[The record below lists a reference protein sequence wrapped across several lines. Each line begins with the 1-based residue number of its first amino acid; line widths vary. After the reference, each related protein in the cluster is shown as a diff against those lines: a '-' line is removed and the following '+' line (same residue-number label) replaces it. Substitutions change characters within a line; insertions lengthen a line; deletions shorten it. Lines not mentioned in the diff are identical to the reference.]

1 MSIDKSNYIA
11 KGTYGCVIK
20 PSFDCNN
27 NKKITNSVAKLFIFK
42 EDWKKEIQENN
53 IIKNLDSTNKFTIKM
68 LNYCEISSDFLN
80 KNVNNINKC
89 DKNNKEI
96 IYQIIYEDGGIDLRK
111 LFQDIPNNFDY
122 NNFLNKLKEI
132 FQGLI
137 ILKNNNLCHR
147 DIKLDNLLYNKN
159 NNKISL
165 IDFGLMVN
173 FDDIYNYDNFNI
185 YLYNNSYYYP
195 NELKIYSLIKLNKTL
210 SFENLTYNSDN
221 LINYWGARKQL
232 VLSGLVVTLG
242 LIIATI
248 YPNLLVSSIGFMLVG
263 FGVSSVIPTIYGTVG
278 KTTEP
283 SQVSIAL
290 ASVSSV
296 GFFGFLIGPPI
307 IGFLSQAIGLRWA
320 FLTVSSLGI
329 ITALRANQL
338 KKYL

>member
-1 MSIDKSNYIA
+1 MSTDKSNYIA

-27 NKKITNSVAKLFIFK
+27 NNKKITNSVAKLFIFK
-42 EDWKKEIQENN
+42 EDWEKEIQENN
-53 IIKNLDSTNKFTIKM
+53 IIKNLDLTNKFTIKM

-80 KNVNNINKC
+80 KNVNNISKC
-89 DKNNKEI
+89 DKNDKEI

-147 DIKLDNLLYNKN
+147 DIKLDNLLYNIN

-173 FDDIYNYDNFNI
+173 FDDIYNYDNFNL

-195 NELKIYSLIKLNKTL
+195 NELKIYSFIKSNKTL
-210 SFENLTYNSDN
+210 SFDKLTYNSDN
-221 LINYWGARKQL
+221 LINYLKYTYEKIKNYENISKILTNIRTDKY
-232 VLSGLVVTLG
+232 
-242 LIIATI
+242 I
-248 YPNLLVSSIGFMLVG
+248 YQDYIKKNKEEINNLDYKNKIDVYL
-263 FGVSSVIPTIYGTVG
+263 FGVVLF
-278 KTTEP
+278 E
-283 SQVSIAL
+283 
-290 ASVSSV
+290 
-296 GFFGFLIGPPI
+296 I
-307 IGFLSQAIGLRWA
+307 IINIIIQTKNENKYIS
-320 FLTVSSLGI
+320 FLTLI
-329 ITALRANQL
+329 KKML
-338 KKYL
+338 KINPIERISIEDAFEEYSRLLNT

>member
-221 LINYWGARKQL
+221 LINYLKYTYEKIKNYENINNILTNIRTEKD
-232 VLSGLVVTLG
+232 
-242 LIIATI
+242 I
-248 YPNLLVSSIGFMLVG
+248 YQNYIKKNKEEINNPDYKNKIDVYL
-263 FGVSSVIPTIYGTVG
+263 FGVVLF
-278 KTTEP
+278 E
-283 SQVSIAL
+283 
-290 ASVSSV
+290 
-296 GFFGFLIGPPI
+296 I
-307 IGFLSQAIGLRWA
+307 IINIIIQTKNKNKYIS
-320 FLTVSSLGI
+320 FLTLI
-329 ITALRANQL
+329 EKML
-338 KKYL
+338 KINPMERISIEDAFNEYSKLLNT